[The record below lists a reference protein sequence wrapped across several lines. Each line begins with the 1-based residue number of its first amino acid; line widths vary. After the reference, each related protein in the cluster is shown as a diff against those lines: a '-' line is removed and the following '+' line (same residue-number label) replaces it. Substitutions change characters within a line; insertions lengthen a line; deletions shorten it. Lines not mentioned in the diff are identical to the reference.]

1 MTTEAKRLV
10 KEFEALPDEIKR
22 EVLTELI
29 VIAQRID
36 DPELT
41 DEELLLAANDVF
53 AIHDAEEIAE

>member
-10 KEFEALPDEIKR
+10 EEFEALPDEIKR

-53 AIHDAEEIAE
+53 AIHDAEESAE

>member
-10 KEFEALPDEIKR
+10 EEFEALPDEIKR

-29 VIAQRID
+29 EIAQRID

-53 AIHDAEEIAE
+53 AIHDAEESAE